1 LSFGKNNWI
10 FTDFAGVGEATERV
24 SAFGE
29 NYLPAAG
36 LGARFVLS
44 SKHRVGLSFDVARG
58 KTGTEYYSGVGE
70 AF

>member
-1 LSFGKNNWI
+1 LSFGTNNWI
-10 FTDFAGVGEATERV
+10 FTDFAGVGEAAERV

-58 KTGTEYYSGVGE
+58 KTGTEYYFGVGE